1 MVTTATHCK
10 KKPETSDI
18 RKYGSG
24 KKSLAEKHVILVRLF
39 GSVVEPALKP
49 PSFQPLT
56 CQGIAP
62 SIGRRRK
69 HSFFLLLGGYT
80 SQQSAPNC
88 PGKNNAEKKDFLAED
103 KHIFNFSL
111 ILQ

>member
-1 MVTTATHCK
+1 
-10 KKPETSDI
+10 
-18 RKYGSG
+18 
-24 KKSLAEKHVILVRLF
+24 VILVRLF

-69 HSFFLLLGGYT
+69 HSFFIIGRIHFPSVGAGLSRKKEKAMPEKNLLLLKENIYST
-80 SQQSAPNC
+80 FRLSHSKTVCA
-88 PGKNNAEKKDFLAED
+88 
-103 KHIFNFSL
+103 
-111 ILQ
+111 

>member
-1 MVTTATHCK
+1 
-10 KKPETSDI
+10 
-18 RKYGSG
+18 
-24 KKSLAEKHVILVRLF
+24 LAEKKHVILVRLF

-69 HSFFLLLGGYT
+69 HSFFYIGRIHFPSVGAGL
-80 SQQSAPNC
+80 SRKK
-88 PGKNNAEKKDFLAED
+88 GKAMPKKSLSLPKIKVYFD
-103 KHIFNFSL
+103 FSL
-111 ILQ
+111 IVQ